1 MAAIEKFE
9 DIKAWQE
16 ARELLKSI
24 YEITSKG
31 NFSKD
36 WELKNQI
43 RRSAVSVMS
52 NIAEGFDRSSDKE
65 FIQFLRIA
73 TGSCSELKSQLHA
86 ALDQKYII
94 NELFSKIYQK
104 ATEVTKLINGFIRY
118 LKKANLT

>member
-1 MAAIEKFE
+1 MAAIKKFE

-73 TGSCSELKSQLHA
+73 TGSCSELKSQLYA

-104 ATEVTKLINGFIRY
+104 ATDVTKLINGFIRY
-118 LKKANLT
+118 LRKGT

>member
-73 TGSCSELKSQLHA
+73 TGSCSELKSQLYV

-118 LKKANLT
+118 LRKGT

>member
-73 TGSCSELKSQLHA
+73 TGSCSELKSQLYA

-104 ATEVTKLINGFIRY
+104 ATDVTKLINGFIRY

>member
-43 RRSAVSVMS
+43 RRSGLSVMS

-73 TGSCSELKSQLHA
+73 TGSCSELKSQLYA

-104 ATEVTKLINGFIRY
+104 ATDVTKLINGFIRY
-118 LKKANLT
+118 LRKGT

>member
-73 TGSCSELKSQLHA
+73 TGSCSELKSQLYA

-104 ATEVTKLINGFIRY
+104 ATDVTKLINGFIRY
-118 LKKANLT
+118 FRKGT

>member
-73 TGSCSELKSQLHA
+73 TGSCSELKSQLYA

-104 ATEVTKLINGFIRY
+104 ATDVTKLINGFIRY
-118 LKKANLT
+118 LRKGT

>member
-73 TGSCSELKSQLHA
+73 TGSCSELKSQLYA

-118 LKKANLT
+118 LRKGT

>member
-1 MAAIEKFE
+1 MAAIKNFE

-73 TGSCSELKSQLHA
+73 TGSCSELKSQLYA

-118 LKKANLT
+118 LRKGT

>member
-73 TGSCSELKSQLHA
+73 TGSCSELKSQLYA
-86 ALDQKYII
+86 ALDQKYITDKF
-94 NELFSKIYQK
+94 FSEIYQK
-104 ATEVTKLINGFIRY
+104 TTEVTKLINGFIRY
-118 LKKANLT
+118 LRKGT

>member
-52 NIAEGFDRSSDKE
+52 NPR
-65 FIQFLRIA
+65 
-73 TGSCSELKSQLHA
+73 T
-86 ALDQKYII
+86 
-94 NELFSKIYQK
+94 
-104 ATEVTKLINGFIRY
+104 
-118 LKKANLT
+118 

>member
-73 TGSCSELKSQLHA
+73 TGSCSELKSQLYA

>member
-16 ARELLKSI
+16 ARRLLNRI
-24 YEITSKG
+24 YEITDG
-31 NFSKD
+31 ERFSKD

-43 RRSAVSVMS
+43 RSSGLSVMS

-73 TGSCSELKSQLHA
+73 TGSCSELKSQLYA
-86 ALDQKYII
+86 ALDQKYITDK
-94 NELFSKIYQK
+94 LFSEIYQK
-104 ATEVTKLINGFIRY
+104 ATDVTKLINGFIRY